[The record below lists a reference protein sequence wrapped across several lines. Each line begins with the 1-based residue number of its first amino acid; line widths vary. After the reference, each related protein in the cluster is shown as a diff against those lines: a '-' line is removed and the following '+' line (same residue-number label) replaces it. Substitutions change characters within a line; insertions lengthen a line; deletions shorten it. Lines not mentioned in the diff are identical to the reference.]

1 MIVGVF
7 SPPLPHITHDTNLS
21 LVGHSEGTLNTGGQ
35 VFESS
40 YKKRDAKELF
50 QESRW
55 KLSLQLVE
63 GMHGICIQ
71 TTKRWQKPDQ
81 RGQIYK
87 EMQQK
92 NTDWRISMLKWKK

>member
-1 MIVGVF
+1 MTVGVF
-7 SPPLPHITHDTNLS
+7 LTPPIKRDTNLS
-21 LVGHSEGTLNTGGQ
+21 LVGHSEGALNTGGQ

-40 YKKRDAKELF
+40 YEKRDAKELF

-71 TTKRWQKPDQ
+71 TTTRWQKPDQ
-81 RGQIYK
+81 RG
-87 EMQQK
+87 
-92 NTDWRISMLKWKK
+92 KWPNK